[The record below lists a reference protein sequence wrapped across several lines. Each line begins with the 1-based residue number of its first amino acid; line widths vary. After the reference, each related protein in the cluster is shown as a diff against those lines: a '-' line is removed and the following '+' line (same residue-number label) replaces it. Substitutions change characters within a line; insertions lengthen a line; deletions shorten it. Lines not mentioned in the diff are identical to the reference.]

1 MAVTLHSRLPFHLSR
16 GDQERETSRL
26 SLRHGRRRTSLVDDR
41 LSSPFIADEINKRRR
56 VSDRTFLSFPLLFHH
71 FFPPFCLIIGSKARI
86 QDVKL
91 SLHVT
96 TPLWSCDHFFA
107 FLNDVSLFRN
117 RIQGERFKPFRYDS
131 SFSISFLF
139 FFILLWNIKTIQKR
153 NETKIN
159 MEIWTFCETDNGG
172 FVTIATIRFLHNE
185 IENVGILINDIG
197 GEGDTVCQLL
207 LDWLFKWRARNQT
220 TIKPTGFDVDC
231 WSVLFVQWL
240 IDSIRLLIV
249 GGICIYICILI
260 LILILRN

>member
-1 MAVTLHSRLPFHLSR
+1 MWQHHC
-16 GDQERETSRL
+16 D
-26 SLRHGRRRTSLVDDR
+26 LVII
-41 LSSPFIADEINKRRR
+41 SSPFWTTYPYFVIEYKEN
-56 VSDRTFLSFPLLFHH
+56 
-71 FFPPFCLIIGSKARI
+71 GS
-86 QDVKL
+86 
-91 SLHVT
+91 
-96 TPLWSCDHFFA
+96 
-107 FLNDVSLFRN
+107 N
-117 RIQGERFKPFRYDS
+117 RFDS